1 MDRTKESVPQR
12 SPIVLKSQ
20 NNVIILNLS
29 LTYYN
34 GIFQSVNFQDWPKVT
49 LSFNTKPY
57 CTDVS
62 TNTVYAVG

>member
-1 MDRTKESVPQR
+1 MGRTKESVPQR
-12 SPIVLKSQ
+12 SPTVFKSQ

-34 GIFQSVNFQDWPKVT
+34 GIFQSHFQDWPKVT
-49 LSFNTKPY
+49 LSFDTKQY